1 MQEERKTS
9 MGSAI
14 VDVFDAGVALVK
26 AEINS
31 LAHKVGELA
40 KSKGIGVIL
49 LLAALVP
56 LALAAIFLIL
66 AIYFGLVA
74 LGLPWWAA
82 ALIMFLGSL
91 VLAGVMVA
99 LGLNKLSEG
108 IGQEHRALTEDERL
122 EAEYLAEQRRQ
133 RNEGGAPISGAVVAT
148 GVPVSVGSG
157 QRATAHYDRSNQH
170 DHGAQYGQTHTT
182 VVSSAPRVQHVAAT
196 GAASQVG
203 AASGMVQPSVQD
215 AHAIPVYEANAD
227 GGAQYYGQGLNE
239 KLDPQ
244 HAGHHGDHGHDHDPN
259 VVHPEVLEGAPEVR
273 VSTQPTYADDMNRA
287 EGGDRK

>member
-31 LAHKVGELA
+31 LAHKIGELA
-40 KSKGIGVIL
+40 KSKGIGVVL

-74 LGLPWWAA
+74 LGLPWWGA
-82 ALIMFLGSL
+82 ALVMFLGSL
-91 VLAGVMVA
+91 VLAGILVA
-99 LGLNKLSEG
+99 LGVNKLSEG

-133 RNEGGAPISGAVVAT
+133 RQEGGMPVSGAVVAT
-148 GVPVSVGSG
+148 GVPVSVGTA
-157 QRATAHYDRSNQH
+157 QRATAHYDRSNQYA
-170 DHGAQYGQTHTT
+170 HGAQYGQSQTT
-182 VVSSAPRVQHVAAT
+182 VVSSAPGARVA
-196 GAASQVG
+196 GG
-203 AASGMVQPSVQD
+203 AASGMVQPEVEG
-215 AHAIPVYEANAD
+215 ARPVPVYEASAE

-239 KLDPQ
+239 KLDT
-244 HAGHHGDHGHDHDPN
+244 DGHDHDPN

-273 VSTQPTYADDMNRA
+273 VSTQPTYAEDMNRA
-287 EGGDRK
+287 EGGERK

>member
-1 MQEERKTS
+1 

-66 AIYFGLVA
+66 AVYFGLVA

-82 ALIMFLGSL
+82 ALVMFLGSL
-91 VLAGVMVA
+91 VLAGVLVA

-133 RNEGGAPISGAVVAT
+133 RNEGGAPVSGAVVAT
-148 GVPVSVGSG
+148 GVPVTVGAS
-157 QRATAHYDRSNQH
+157 QRAAAHYDRSNQH
-170 DHGAQYGQTHTT
+170 DHGAQYGQSHTT
-182 VVSSAPRVQHVAAT
+182 VVSSAPRTQHLAGSVVAE
-196 GAASQVG
+196 GAVSPQAG
-203 AASGMVQPSVQD
+203 AASGMVQPSVED
-215 AHAIPVYEANAD
+215 AHAIPVYEADAD
-227 GGAQYYGQGLNE
+227 GKPQYYSEGLNE

-244 HAGHHGDHGHDHDPN
+244 GGHGDHGHGHDHDPN
-259 VVHPEVLEGAPEVR
+259 VVHPEVLAGAPEVR
-273 VSTQPTYADDMNRA
+273 VSTQPTYADDMSRA
-287 EGGDRK
+287 EGGNRK

>member
-1 MQEERKTS
+1 

-31 LAHKVGELA
+31 LSHKVGELA

-66 AIYFGLVA
+66 AVYFGLVA

-82 ALIMFLGSL
+82 ALVMFLGSL
-91 VLAGVMVA
+91 LLAGVLLA
-99 LGLNKLSEG
+99 LGVSKLGEG
-108 IGQEHRALTEDERL
+108 VGQDHRALTEDERL

-133 RNEGGAPISGAVVAT
+133 RNEGGVPVGGAVVAT
-148 GVPVSVGSG
+148 GVPVAVGV
-157 QRATAHYDRSNQH
+157 QRAAAHYDRSNQH
-170 DHGAQYGQTHTT
+170 DHGAQYGQSYTT
-182 VVSSAPRVQHVAAT
+182 VVSSAPRVEHAVAGT
-196 GAASQVG
+196 TFQDG
-203 AASGMVQPSVQD
+203 AASGMVQPSVAD
-215 AHAIPVYEANAD
+215 AHAIPVYEADAD
-227 GGAQYYGQGLNE
+227 GRPQYYSQGLNE
-239 KLDPQ
+239 KLDR
-244 HAGHHGDHGHDHDPN
+244 ANHHDSHGHDHDPN

-273 VSTQPTYADDMNRA
+273 VSTQPTYAEDIRRA
-287 EGGDRK
+287 DGGERK